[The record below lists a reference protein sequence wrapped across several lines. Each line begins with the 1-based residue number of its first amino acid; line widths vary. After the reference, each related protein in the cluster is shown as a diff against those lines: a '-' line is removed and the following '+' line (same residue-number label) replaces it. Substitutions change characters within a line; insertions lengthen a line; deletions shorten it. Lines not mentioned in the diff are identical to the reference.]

1 MIVIVG
7 NPGWRPSDPSGPAG
21 RTCEVGMAAAAR
33 GSAVEIVGRAGEDPD
48 GDALML
54 ALARAGI
61 GHVAVLRDPA
71 HATAIVDETPG
82 DDALAADDDG
92 LGPDDDP
99 AGPGAGSPAARPATG
114 GPPLEPA
121 DVSLGLHYLTTYR
134 VLVVADDAPSSIGP
148 VATEAATFAGAHLV
162 LLVPPTVA
170 AADLPEAGPA
180 VTVLAAPA
188 EHDEGAFARLVGGY
202 AAALDAG
209 SDPSAAFSA
218 AVSDVGW
225 EALEPSA

>member
-1 MIVIVG
+1 
-7 NPGWRPSDPSGPAG
+7 
-21 RTCEVGMAAAAR
+21 
-33 GSAVEIVGRAGEDPD
+33 
-48 GDALML
+48 ML

-71 HATAIVDETPG
+71 HATAIVDETAV
-82 DDALAADDDG
+82 DDTLATDDG
-92 LGPDDDP
+92 LGPGDDP
-99 AGPGAGSPAARPATG
+99 AGPGAGGPAPKPAID

-121 DVSLGLHYLTTYR
+121 DVSLGLQYLTTYR

-170 AADLPEAGPA
+170 PADLPEGGPA

-209 SDPSAAFSA
+209 SNPSAAFSSA
-218 AVSDVGW
+218 ISDVGW

>member
-7 NPGWRPSDPSGPAG
+7 NPGWRASDPAGPAG
-21 RTCEVGMAAAAR
+21 RTCEVGLAAAAC
-33 GSAVEIVGRAGEDPD
+33 GSSVEIVGRAGEDRD

-71 HATAIVDETPG
+71 HATATVAETPG
-82 DDALAADDDG
+82 DDTLAADDDDVG
-92 LGPDDDP
+92 SDDDP
-99 AGPGAGSPAARPATG
+99 AKPGAAGPASGPATG

-121 DVSLGLHYLTTYR
+121 DVSLGLQYLTTFR
-134 VLVVADDAPSSIGP
+134 VLVVADDVPPSIGP
-148 VATEAATFAGAHLV
+148 VAAEAASFAGAHLV
-162 LLVPPTVA
+162 LLVPADVA
-170 AADLPEAGPA
+170 AADLPEAGPT

-188 EHDEGAFARLVGGY
+188 EHDEGAFARLVGTY

-209 SDPSAAFSA
+209 SDPSAAFST